1 MQEMLVRS
9 LGCKDPWRRKR
20 QPISVFL
27 PGKPQGQRS
36 LAVYSPWGLKT
47 VRRDLGVT
55 KQKITIGTDVLKLL
69 HINMLLIFIILF

>member
-1 MQEMLVRS
+1 MLT
-9 LGCKDPWRRKR
+9 RR
-20 QPISVFL
+20 QWQLTPGLL